1 MSQTPRRTESS
12 DALRIAL
19 VGPYRFPISEP
30 YAGGL
35 ESHVSQL
42 AARLRAEGHR
52 VTLFARSGSD
62 GVEPGDE
69 LGGTL
74 AHWEPTDAARAD
86 VSMPPAAAMLEHH
99 AYQQLMLR
107 LIHGEA
113 RRRFD
118 LVHLH
123 AVHHLPVA
131 LAPSV
136 PVPVLATLHIPPTAW
151 LESTL
156 AVTRGEGA
164 SFTAVSDHVARAWT
178 VLPHRPDV
186 VLNGV
191 DTDVWRP
198 GPGGDTL
205 VWSGRLVPEKAPHLA
220 IRAAR
225 RAGRSIVLAGPLLDR
240 DYVAR
245 EVTPLLGDGVTYA
258 GHLGQRELADLV
270 GRSGA
275 ALVTPVWEEPFGL
288 TVAEAMACGTP
299 VVAFDRGG
307 VSEVIGAGG
316 SGVLVPADDVEAMAA
331 AIPVALGLDR
341 VAVRHDAVT
350 RLSHDRMVREYV
362 GHYRRLVGERD
373 VLAPVGEVVRPREL
387 REETAVAPELRPR
400 PWSRRRTFPSRR
412 DVVGLSEE

>member
-1 MSQTPRRTESS
+1 MSQHPRRTEST

-69 LGGTL
+69 LGGSL
-74 AHWEPTDAARAD
+74 SHWEPTDAARAD
-86 VSMPPAAAMLEHH
+86 VSMPPDATMLEHH

-136 PVPVLATLHIPPTAW
+136 PVPVLATLHIPPTPW

-156 AVTRGEGA
+156 AATRGEGA
-164 SFTAVSDHVARAWT
+164 CFTAVSDHVARAWT
-178 VLPHRPDV
+178 VLPRRPEV

-198 GPGGDTL
+198 GPGGDAL
-205 VWSGRLVPEKAPHLA
+205 VWSAASCPRRRPTSRSGPP
-220 IRAAR
+220 AAR
-225 RAGRSIVLAGPLLDR
+225 
-240 DYVAR
+240 VAR
-245 EVTPLLGDGVTYA
+245 
-258 GHLGQRELADLV
+258 
-270 GRSGA
+270 SCS
-275 ALVTPVWEEPFGL
+275 PVRCS
-288 TVAEAMACGTP
+288 TATT
-299 VVAFDRGG
+299 
-307 VSEVIGAGG
+307 S
-316 SGVLVPADDVEAMAA
+316 PA
-331 AIPVALGLDR
+331 R
-341 VAVRHDAVT
+341 
-350 RLSHDRMVREYV
+350 
-362 GHYRRLVGERD
+362 
-373 VLAPVGEVVRPREL
+373 
-387 REETAVAPELRPR
+387 
-400 PWSRRRTFPSRR
+400 
-412 DVVGLSEE
+412 